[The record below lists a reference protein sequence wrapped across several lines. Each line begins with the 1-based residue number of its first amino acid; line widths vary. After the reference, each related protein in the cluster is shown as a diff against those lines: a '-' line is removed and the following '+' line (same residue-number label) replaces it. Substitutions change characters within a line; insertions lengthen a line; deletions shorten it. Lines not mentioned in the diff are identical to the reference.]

1 MLFNK
6 SLPST
11 ILPHTERR
19 QKRPQSKSFISVG
32 QLGVPAK
39 SCINKRTWAHKPHT
53 TKSLFNTIASISPL
67 VPENNKSQVLMS
79 TSVNPSRAREPGMW
93 CYPHCPALPPPCP
106 YLSSQ
111 ATVLTICSLR
121 GRWYP
126 PAQDTPEGNPH
137 GLSLRMTLCPSY
149 HSMTSI
155 NLTSSRK
162 SLLAPWATWDTFFP
176 QPHTASH
183 DWHVGL
189 WVHLSP

>member
-1 MLFNK
+1 MGSQTPHDKITLQYYCKYF
-6 SLPST
+6 PSGSRKYNSQ
-11 ILPHTERR
+11 IL
-19 QKRPQSKSFISVG
+19 
-32 QLGVPAK
+32 L
-39 SCINKRTWAHKPHT
+39 
-53 TKSLFNTIASISPL
+53 
-67 VPENNKSQVLMS
+67 S
-79 TSVNPSRAREPGMW
+79 TSVNPSRAQEPGMW

-111 ATVLTICSLR
+111 ATVLTICSLC
-121 GRWYP
+121 GHWYP

-176 QPHTASH
+176 QPHRASH
-183 DWHVGL
+183 DCM
-189 WVHLSP
+189 LSGTWGCGCARLHKISALHWKKRRV